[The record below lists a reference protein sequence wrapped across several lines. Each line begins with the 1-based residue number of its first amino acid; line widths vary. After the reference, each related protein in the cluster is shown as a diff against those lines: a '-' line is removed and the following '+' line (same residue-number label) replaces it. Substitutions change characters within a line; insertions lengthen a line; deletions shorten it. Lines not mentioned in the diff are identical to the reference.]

1 MSFRPK
7 RTIFV
12 LFAGVAIIISVI
24 IYGQVFSYDTEVAHP
39 FLTEKVIE
47 LFNKNSEIQISQQQR
62 EWLKQGAIEEDTPI
76 RWMNHFYNPITG
88 NGLWGFSSAKD
99 WSRENIK
106 QLFYPKGN
114 QTWQKAIEFYTNGDK
129 KQAFIA
135 LGHVLHLIEDM
146 SVPAHTRDDAHPEGD
161 PYESWVKNNAE
172 KNFEG
177 VSITNFDN
185 LDNFFDLLA
194 GYSNKYFLS
203 KDTINKNEL
212 ANKNIFRK
220 KIGENKFVDCIQ
232 GEDSL
237 DNKFCLV
244 FTEGSYFTRFY
255 FIDDP
260 IVHSDYYS
268 LLAPKAISYGAGVI
282 DLFFK
287 EVEKE
292 EQKQQEKSWLDKL
305 KEKIGITQPASP
317 IVSFAPETSPPA
329 PLLEG
334 EGSENSSL
342 TQESELQQE
351 NQDVRHSVANNPETI
366 ASVGLPMSNTVISQ
380 PSQPTTVVGFSLP
393 YPGFGGG
400 APPSPVSPAPTEPAP
415 DVNEPEPQPEFE
427 LSPPSPP
434 TDTTPPDVLLTIP
447 ECSNS
452 LSGSGCLLAT
462 TTLNIIWSSSA
473 DDLDYFEFNNGS
485 TGSPQVSTT
494 TATST
499 IVAISDNS
507 TNNFSVRA
515 KDKTGNWSE
524 PQSQTVEIS
533 SMPVVIN
540 EVAWAGTSA
549 STYDEWIELY
559 NRTNYPINLSNWVL
573 RAEDGV
579 PYINLSGTI
588 PAKGYYLLERTA
600 TNTVSDILD
609 DQIYTGALNNS
620 GEVLLLSY
628 ASTTIDQTTLNTGRT
643 FWPGGTVGDSGS
655 RTMERYDTSTS
666 GNDPNNW
673 GTNNMLI
680 KNGKDA
686 NGNPINGTPKA
697 RNSVNYLIANGATT
711 ISLDITLTKE
721 KSPYL
726 VNTQT
731 QIFQVSST
739 LTIESGVV
747 IKFYNGAGMRFFD
760 NAKIISQGTASD
772 PIIFTSF
779 NDDGHGGGIPG
790 SWHGMEIKTNNQ
802 DSIFDHVVFRYGGEL
817 YIQDTSATISN
828 STFEYSKV
836 YGLNLFNSNST
847 VSNNIFQYNTN
858 TPGGDPAGYLSAL
871 LVIGGSPTVQNNKF
885 YKNQRGIY
893 LGASSALIDSNIF
906 EENAREAIYS
916 FGPLSTFTNNSGS
929 GNIINAIT
937 INGNLTQLNSTS
949 TLKANSLPYYLWGY
963 ETPTVVASSTLVI
976 EPGALVKSS
985 KIQYTGKLRVYGN
998 LIIQGMMPRDVIFS
1012 SLADDNKGSWEGI
1025 TLYPGS
1031 YSEIKGATFSNAD
1044 IGLKYIDSPINLSN
1058 VKFINNTTALSALGD
1073 CPFNVDTTTIEF
1085 IDNTSTTSPP
1095 GLW

>member
-88 NGLWGFSSAKD
+88 RGLWGFSSAKD

-342 TQESELQQE
+342 TQESEPQQE

-366 ASVGLPMSNTVISQ
+366 APVGLPMSNTVISQ

-802 DSIFDHVVFRYGGEL
+802 DSVFDNVIFRYGGGYTSGTGSRANL
-817 YIQDTSATISN
+817 YFENNSAKIAN
-828 STFEYSKV
+828 SIFEYSAV
-836 YGLNLFNSNST
+836 FGLKLVNSNSM
-847 VSNNIFQYNTN
+847 VSNNIFRYNT
-858 TPGGDPAGYLSAL
+858 PDGDPAGYLSAL
-871 LVIGGSPTVQNNKF
+871 LAIGGSPTVQNNKF

-893 LGASSALIDSNIF
+893 LGTPSALIDSNIF
-906 EENAREAIYS
+906 ESNSKEAIYS
-916 FGPLSTFTNNSGS
+916 TYTPPNLTNNSGS
-929 GNIINAIT
+929 NNGTDAIILYSGSAGIT
-937 INGNLTQLNSTS
+937 TLNSTT
-949 TLKANSLPYYLWGY
+949 TLNSNPLSYVLDGIGI
-963 ETPTVVASSTLVI
+963 VNASSTLIV
-976 EPGALVKSS
+976 EKDVVVKN
-985 KIQYTGKLRVYGN
+985 GKL
-998 LIIQGMMPRDVIFS
+998 LIFGILLVHKDAQIFS
-1012 SLADDNKGSWEGI
+1012 
-1025 TLYPGS
+1025 
-1031 YSEIKGATFSNAD
+1031 EIEIRDGGRKEIFD
-1044 IGLKYIDSPINLSN
+1044 Y
-1058 VKFINNTTALSALGD
+1058 
-1073 CPFNVDTTTIEF
+1073 
-1085 IDNTSTTSPP
+1085 
-1095 GLW
+1095 